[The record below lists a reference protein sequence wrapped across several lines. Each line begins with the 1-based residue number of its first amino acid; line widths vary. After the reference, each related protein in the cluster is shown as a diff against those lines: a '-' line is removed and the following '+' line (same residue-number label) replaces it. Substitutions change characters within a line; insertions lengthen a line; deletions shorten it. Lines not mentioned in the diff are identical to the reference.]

1 MARFSVANA
10 TGIANDANEPIGA
23 LWNVGTV
30 AVALAVYQ
38 IDVSHLNT
46 SGSNIQIFR
55 ISTRGTAGGSFTPD
69 LDNHYGRRA
78 GPASGAIL
86 DRGNYTVAPTQ
97 ETPQMLS
104 AQLGAAAGS
113 NNEWWLPVPIMVPAG
128 TGLAIYST
136 TAYTTA
142 HIRFTWE
149 E

>member
-23 LWNVGTV
+23 LWNTGTV
-30 AVALAVYQ
+30 PVALAVYHV
-38 IDVSHLNT
+38 DVAHLNT
-46 SGSNIQIFR
+46 SASNVRLFR

-69 LDNHYGRRA
+69 LDNHHGRRA

-86 DRGNYTVAPTQ
+86 DRGNYTAAPTQ

-113 NNEWWLPVPIMVPAG
+113 AHEWWFPEPIMVPPG

-142 HIRFTWE
+142 HVRFTWE